1 LFLDSLITV
10 IPERYTAGQMG
21 QTLTISCVSSH
32 DNSTLEWFQ
41 EQAIGS
47 RKQTTVGFFSSN
59 QSITFNVTK
68 SCVNSIFY
76 CTFENHPIYYN
87 IFTQLIV
94 LKSKATVKAMHTYM
108 HVCTR
113 ILYNV
118 I

>member
-1 LFLDSLITV
+1 MFLDSLITV

-47 RKQTTVGFFSSN
+47 VIQTTDGFFSSN

-68 SCVNSIFY
+68 SYVNSIFY

-87 IFTQLIV
+87 VFTQLIV
-94 LKSKATVKAMHTYM
+94 LKSEATIKALHIYI
-108 HVCTR
+108 HVCMR
-113 ILYNV
+113 ILYNAV
-118 I
+118 